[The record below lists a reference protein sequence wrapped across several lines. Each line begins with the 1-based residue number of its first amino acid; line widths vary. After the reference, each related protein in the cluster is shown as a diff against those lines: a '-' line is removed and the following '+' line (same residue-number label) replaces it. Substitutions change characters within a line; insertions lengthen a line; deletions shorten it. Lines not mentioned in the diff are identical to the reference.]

1 MKEMMRMIKD
11 TVYFRLEDIQARASE
26 NACESKRIVKIAEA
40 SNELSSFADELKE
53 LSELADKMDKLSDR
67 VFNRYSEDFY
77 SPTDT
82 TVDEDYEF

>member
-1 MKEMMRMIKD
+1 MRVNNSKD
-11 TVYFRLEDIQARASE
+11 MVYFRLEDIQARASE
-26 NACESKRIVKIAEA
+26 NACESKRIAKLAKKT
-40 SNELSSFADELKE
+40 NELSSFADELKE

-67 VFNRYSEDFY
+67 IFNRYSDFY

>member
-1 MKEMMRMIKD
+1 MRVNNSKD

-26 NACESKRIVKIAEA
+26 NACESKRIAKLAEGA
-40 SNELSSFADELKE
+40 NELSSFADELKE

-67 VFNRYSEDFY
+67 IFNRYSDFY